1 MVNYEVNVPSGTDMK
16 EVEQLIE
23 ACCEEEG
30 LHITLKSTLSKY
42 PGCIHYHYKKGTERG
57 TLEITIWPKEH
68 RIWFSVQAGRTA
80 DWIVESLSQLEEGIV
95 SKISRSR

>member
-1 MVNYEVNVPSGTDMK
+1 MVNYEVSVPLDADIK
-16 EVEQLIE
+16 QAEQLIE
-23 ACCEEEG
+23 ESCAEEG
-30 LHITLKSTLSKY
+30 LHITLKGTLSKY

-80 DWIVESLSQLEEGIV
+80 DWIIASLSQLEEEVGKRLI
-95 SKISRSR
+95 I

>member
-1 MVNYEVNVPSGTDMK
+1 MVNYEVSVPLDADIK
-16 EVEQLIE
+16 QVEQLIE
-23 ACCEEEG
+23 ACCAEEG
-30 LHITLKSTLSKY
+30 LHITLKGTLSKY

-80 DWIVESLSQLEEGIV
+80 DWIIESLSQLEEEVGKRLI
-95 SKISRSR
+95 I